1 MIYSGTNIVYGK
13 CHAVVCEI
21 GMNTEFGLI
30 AKSLNKEENEITPL
44 QRKN

>member
-13 CHAVVCEI
+13 CQAVVCET

-30 AKSLNKEENEITPL
+30 AKCLNEE
-44 QRKN
+44 